1 MMRKMLAAL
10 CAALA
15 IASCASA
22 EEQRAQT
29 IHPALFVARDVDSK
43 IYLFGTVHVR
53 RPGAPWGG
61 PEAEAA
67 LAESSEL
74 WTELEMN
81 AEADARA
88 AQDVVRLGLASPDR
102 PLSSYLSAPQN
113 ARLQAALRAQG
124 AEPHSLEHLR
134 PWFAGLMLSL
144 MPVMRAGY
152 DPEAGVDRQ
161 IDAAAD
167 AQGKTSRWFETS
179 AQQLAFF
186 SDLSEGLQIEMLM
199 EAVDASGDSAE
210 ELANLE
216 RAWERADLRLLERA
230 VVDETRE
237 QYPELYDVLFVRR
250 NRAWVDVLMHE
261 MEGSGVDFVAVGAG
275 HLLGD
280 DGLVEMLRD
289 RGVRVTRVPARRR

>member
-1 MMRKMLAAL
+1 MTRKMFAAA

-22 EEQRAQT
+22 QEPRAQT
-29 IHPALFVARDVDSK
+29 IHPALFVARDTDSK
-43 IYLFGTVHVR
+43 IYLFGTIHVR

-61 PEAEAA
+61 PEAQAA
-67 LAESSEL
+67 LTESQEL

-88 AQDVVRLGLASPDR
+88 AQEVVRLGVAAPGR
-102 PLSSYLSAPQN
+102 PLSSYLSPAQN
-113 ARLQAALRAQG
+113 QRLQAALAAQG
-124 AEPHSLEHLR
+124 AQPHALEHMR

-152 DPEAGVDRQ
+152 DPNAGVDRQ
-161 IDAAAD
+161 IDTIAD
-167 AQGKTSRWFETS
+167 AQGKTARWFESS

-186 SDLSEGLQIEMLM
+186 NDLSEGLQIELLM

-216 RAWERADLRLLERA
+216 RAWERGDLRALERA

-250 NRAWVDVLMHE
+250 NRAWVDALMVQ

-280 DGLVEMLRD
+280 DGLVEMLRE
-289 RGVRVTRVPARRR
+289 RGVRVSRVRR